1 MSLDLVQVVL
11 VAFGALVA
19 VGGVVLVLRSAG
31 RGENARRGYL
41 PFAMI
46 VVGLIVAYRS
56 FSDFNTMDTE
66 DITIMFLFA
75 IALLTLIGLQF
86 FIVERSRHYLDTHTD
101 TDNRAGKGEDDNSG

>member
-1 MSLDLVQVVL
+1 ML

-19 VGGVVLVLRSAG
+19 VGGLVIMLRSAG
-31 RGENARRGYL
+31 RGEDARRGYV

-56 FSDFNTMDTE
+56 FSDFATMDMQ

-86 FIVERSRHYLDTHTD
+86 IVVERNRPYLDSPAEPEAA
-101 TDNRAGKGEDDNSG
+101 REGEDTKSG

>member
-1 MSLDLVQVVL
+1 LDIVQIVL
-11 VAFGALVA
+11 VAFGVLVA
-19 VGGVVLVLRSAG
+19 AGGVAIMLRSAG
-31 RGENARRGYL
+31 RGEDARRGYL

-56 FSDFNTMDTE
+56 FSDYRTLDAE

-86 FIVERSRHYLDTHTD
+86 FVVERSRHYMDAPVEPD
-101 TDNRAGKGEDDNSG
+101 SRKGEGEDANNG